1 MPSFAAFSTPAFST
15 PKAARISGSAKRL
28 AVVALN
34 LYRNLSVVFRVPP
47 AVYVRL
53 DAAAGRYFRDQDSAE
68 CGRFGYLFSRVYQFN
83 NCGYVAD
90 YRIPNTFVLVG
101 AVRTVC

>member
-1 MPSFAAFSTPAFST
+1 MNFLVTEFVNITRDGPQLYILET
-15 PKAARISGSAKRL
+15 KRL

-53 DAAAGRYFRDQDSAE
+53 DAAAGRYFRDQDSTE